1 MSDGVTGLLSSM
13 KGVFWLLIV
22 GLAASGAA
30 PASALQFSPQEM
42 SLWRSESFK
51 GHTLYALAMAAD
63 RPALRARCDA
73 SASGL
78 FLDQTIDLMQTPI
91 IEWSWRVSQPLN
103 HSADERTKTGDDYA
117 ARIYV
122 VKKDGLFPWRTRAI
136 NYVWSSRMPENVDW
150 PNAYARQA
158 HMIAVRSGSSPA
170 LGAWVTERRNV
181 REDFRRYHGV
191 DLAEIDL
198 VAIMTDCDDQGSTA
212 EAWYGDIRF
221 LPGN

>member
-1 MSDGVTGLLSSM
+1 MMRFVLW
-13 KGVFWLLIV
+13 FLIV
-22 GLAASGAA
+22 GLAASGASR
-30 PASALQFSPQEM
+30 ASALQFSPQDI
-42 SLWRSESFK
+42 SLWRNESFK
-51 GHTLYALAMAAD
+51 GQTLYTADTAAD

-78 FLDQTIDLMQTPI
+78 FREQTIDLAQTPV

-103 HSADERTKTGDDYA
+103 HSADERTKAGDDYA
-117 ARIYV
+117 ARIYL

-136 NYVWSSRMPENVDW
+136 NYVWSSRMPENADW

-158 HMIAVRSGSSPA
+158 HMIAVRSASSPA

-191 DLAEIDL
+191 DLAQIDL
-198 VAIMTDCDDQGSTA
+198 IAIMTDCDDQGSTA
-212 EAWYGDIRF
+212 EAWYGAIRF

>member
-1 MSDGVTGLLSSM
+1 MI
-13 KGVFWLLIV
+13 KGSFWFLIAC
-22 GLAASGAA
+22 LAVSGASR
-30 PASALQFSPQEM
+30 ASALQFSPQDM
-42 SLWRSESFK
+42 SLWRNESFK
-51 GHTLYALAMAAD
+51 GRTLYAPAIAGD
-63 RPALRARCDA
+63 RPALRAQCDA

-78 FLDQTIDLMQTPI
+78 FLDQKIDLTQTPI
-91 IEWSWRVSQPLN
+91 IEWSWRVSQALK
-103 HSADERTKTGDDYA
+103 HSADERTKAGDDYA
-117 ARIYV
+117 ARIYL

-136 NYVWSSRMPENVDW
+136 NYVWSSQMPENADW

-158 HMIAVRSGSSPA
+158 HMIAVRSASSQA

-191 DLAEIDL
+191 DLLEID
-198 VAIMTDCDDQGSTA
+198 VIAIMTDCDDQGARA